1 MSVSWEMTEQDF
13 EDVKHLLPQ
22 SVVAMITVIGLEAT
36 FHMVKVWGGTNYPI
50 SNRRRNTRQSR
61 ILHAQLVEDIG
72 EEAAGRLE
80 RAYAGQPFLAIPRCW
95 DAMRELRNR
104 FIRRQYDAMSA
115 EQQPPSGGCVLKPQR
130 TLPNSLEE
138 GQPAPARGGD
148 AMSSGA
154 VSAWTAR
161 V

>member
-1 MSVSWEMTEQDF
+1 MSLNWEMTEQDF
-13 EDVKHLLPQ
+13 ADVKHLLPH
-22 SVVAMITVIGLEAT
+22 SVVALITVIGLEAA

-80 RAYAGQPFLAIPRCW
+80 RAYVGQPFLAIPRCW

-115 EQQPPSGGCVLKPQR
+115 EGLSDLFIVRELVLAHKLWR
-130 TLPNSLEE
+130 GNIRYILKEAARE
-138 GQPAPARGGD
+138 GAARAQAD
-148 AMSSGA
+148 LFAA
-154 VSAWTAR
+154 
-161 V
+161 

>member
-1 MSVSWEMTEQDF
+1 MSLNWEMTEQDF
-13 EDVKHLLPQ
+13 EDVKHLLPH

-80 RAYAGQPFLAIPRCW
+80 RAYVGQPFWQSRAVGMRC
-95 DAMRELRNR
+95 ANCATGSSAASMMR
-104 FIRRQYDAMSA
+104 
-115 EQQPPSGGCVLKPQR
+115 
-130 TLPNSLEE
+130 
-138 GQPAPARGGD
+138 
-148 AMSSGA
+148 
-154 VSAWTAR
+154 
-161 V
+161 

>member
-1 MSVSWEMTEQDF
+1 MSLNWEMTEQDF
-13 EDVKHLLPQ
+13 EDVKHLLPH
-22 SVVAMITVIGLEAT
+22 SVVAMITVIGLEAA

-80 RAYAGQPFLAIPRCW
+80 RAYVGQPFLAIPRCW

-104 FIRRQYDAMSA
+104 
-115 EQQPPSGGCVLKPQR
+115 
-130 TLPNSLEE
+130 
-138 GQPAPARGGD
+138 
-148 AMSSGA
+148 
-154 VSAWTAR
+154 
-161 V
+161 

>member
-1 MSVSWEMTEQDF
+1 MSLNWEMTEQDF
-13 EDVKHLLPQ
+13 ADVKHLLPQ
-22 SVVAMITVIGLEAT
+22 SVVALITVIGLEAA
-36 FHMVKVWGGTNYPI
+36 FHMVKVWGGTI

-80 RAYAGQPFLAIPRCW
+80 RAYVGQPFLAIPRCW

-115 EQQPPSGGCVLKPQR
+115 EGLSDLFIVRELVLAHKLSTR
-130 TLPNSLEE
+130 NIRYILKEADRE
-138 GQPAPARGGD
+138 AAARAQAD
-148 AMSSGA
+148 LFAA
-154 VSAWTAR
+154 
-161 V
+161 